1 MDVDEEWEVLP
12 EDGFLEI
19 NDDGSGKSIFSRKY
33 NNTDDAHFNMNYT
46 YFVCPPPKPYSS
58 QFVDP
63 TPTKPSHVAE
73 TLVQDKI
80 SQVCFKKMND
90 HHHHQAAAAE
100 NMKMDSP
107 ANMTTVVVPQTDDD
121 DDDVGGEEFED
132 TKDVVVSSSPGRADH
147 QENGEGGGGGFSLWQ
162 WSLSGIGAI
171 CSFGVAAATT
181 ICIVFIENQQKHK
194 RHHQN
199 HNIRFQIYTHHDK
212 RIKEVVEHASKL
224 KEAIS
229 TARGVPFTRAHITF
243 GGYCDAF

>member
-1 MDVDEEWEVLP
+1 MDIDEEWEVLP

-63 TPTKPSHVAE
+63 TLTKPSHVAE

-80 SQVCFKKMND
+80 SQVCFKKMSD
-90 HHHHQAAAAE
+90 HHHHHHHQAAAAE
-100 NMKMDSP
+100 NMKMDSS

-121 DDDVGGEEFED
+121 DDVGGGEEFED
-132 TKDVVVSSSPGRADH
+132 TKDVVSSPGRADH
-147 QENGEGGGGGFSLWQ
+147 QENEEGGGGFNLWQ

-212 RIKEVVEHASKL
+212 RIKEVVEQ
-224 KEAIS
+224 
-229 TARGVPFTRAHITF
+229 
-243 GGYCDAF
+243 

>member
-19 NDDGSGKSIFSRKY
+19 NDDGSGKNIFSRKY
-33 NNTDDAHFNMNYT
+33 NTDGTDFNMNYT
-46 YFVCPPPKPYSS
+46 YFVCPPPPKPYYSS
-58 QFVDP
+58 QFLDP
-63 TPTKPSHVAE
+63 TPTKPSQVSE
-73 TLVQDKI
+73 TPLQDKI

-90 HHHHQAAAAE
+90 HHHQAAAE

-107 ANMTTVVVPQTDDD
+107 RSSLVVVPQISD
-121 DDDVGGEEFED
+121 DDDVGGGGGEVFED
-132 TKDVVVSSSPGRADH
+132 TKDVVSSPESESEEGI
-147 QENGEGGGGGFSLWQ
+147 QENEDGGGGFNLWQ

-194 RHHQN
+194 RQHHN

-212 RIKEVVEHASKL
+212 WIK
-224 KEAIS
+224 
-229 TARGVPFTRAHITF
+229 T
-243 GGYCDAF
+243 

>member
-33 NNTDDAHFNMNYT
+33 NNTDDGYFNMNYT
-46 YFVCPPPKPYSS
+46 YFVCPS

-63 TPTKPSHVAE
+63 TPTPTKPSHVVLPVGASSEPAE
-73 TLVQDKI
+73 TVLVQDKI
-80 SQVCFKKMND
+80 SQVCFKKMSDQN
-90 HHHHQAAAAE
+90 QAAE
-100 NMKMDSP
+100 NMKMDSS

-121 DDDVGGEEFED
+121 DVGGGEEFED
-132 TKDVVVSSSPGRADH
+132 TKDVVSSPGRA
-147 QENGEGGGGGFSLWQ
+147 QEQEGGGGFNLWQ

-194 RHHQN
+194 RQHHN

-224 KEAIS
+224 NEAIS

>member
-1 MDVDEEWEVLP
+1 MANKDLRRQLMGGEVDESTHLHLGS
-12 EDGFLEI
+12 DGVKQ
-19 NDDGSGKSIFSRKY
+19 NRARQPAAA
-33 NNTDDAHFNMNYT
+33 T
-46 YFVCPPPKPYSS
+46 
-58 QFVDP
+58 
-63 TPTKPSHVAE
+63 HVAKWKSRV
-73 TLVQDKI
+73 TGARQDI
-80 SQVCFKKMND
+80 
-90 HHHHQAAAAE
+90 AG
-100 NMKMDSP
+100 
-107 ANMTTVVVPQTDDD
+107 
-121 DDDVGGEEFED
+121 GGEEFED

-147 QENGEGGGGGFSLWQ
+147 QENEEGGGGFNLWQ

>member
-46 YFVCPPPKPYSS
+46 YFVCPP

-63 TPTKPSHVAE
+63 TPTPTKPSQVVPPPAVVGASEPAE
-73 TLVQDKI
+73 KLVQDKI
-80 SQVCFKKMND
+80 SQ
-90 HHHHQAAAAE
+90 
-100 NMKMDSP
+100 
-107 ANMTTVVVPQTDDD
+107 
-121 DDDVGGEEFED
+121 
-132 TKDVVVSSSPGRADH
+132 DVVVSSSPGRADH
-147 QENGEGGGGGFSLWQ
+147 QENEEGGGGFNLWQ

-194 RHHQN
+194 KHHQN

-224 KEAIS
+224 NEAIS